1 MENVISSRNL
11 NLLIYK
17 GEFKLNRFIK
27 RLLVI
32 SFFSILLFSVSGC
45 SLVSY
50 KTEKKTTTMEVQSEE
65 ISPDGVYKAYSYV
78 FTDGGATVPFRRGI
92 SIINADE
99 EDGIRTLMENSPN
112 IYLNNN
118 SGNKVVSIK
127 WEDNTTLKVDFTNV
141 KEDEYYT
148 YLKVDTFNGIKIIYE
163 N

>member
-1 MENVISSRNL
+1 MEDVISSRNL
-11 NLLIYK
+11 DLLIYK
-17 GEFKLNRFIK
+17 GDLKVSIFIK
-27 RLLVI
+27 RLLII

-50 KTEKKTTTMEVQSEE
+50 KTENKTSSMEVQSEE
-65 ISPDGVYKAYSYV
+65 ISPDGVYKAYSYI
-78 FTDGGATVPFRRGI
+78 FTDGGANVPFRRGI
-92 SIINADE
+92 SIIDADE
-99 EDGIRTLMENSPN
+99 EGGIRTLMENSPN

-118 SGNKVVSIK
+118 SGNEVVSIK

-148 YLKVDTFNGIKIIYE
+148 YLKVDTFNGIKINYE

>member
-1 MENVISSRNL
+1 M
-11 NLLIYK
+11 
-17 GEFKLNRFIK
+17 NRFIK

-65 ISPDGVYKAYSYV
+65 ISPDGAYKAYSYIL
-78 FTDGGATVPFRRGI
+78 TDGGATVPFRRGI
-92 SIINADE
+92 SIINED
-99 EDGIRTLMENSPN
+99 EDGGISFLMENPPN

-118 SGNKVVSIK
+118 SGNEVVSVK